1 MAPQQLRYGVRSGL
15 RIDHLLMDVAH
26 ENQILVTVEVTSG
39 RLVLASRTFFTLRD
53 DVRVLTKENVGVE
66 GQLKAA
72 ARK

>member
-1 MAPQQLRYGVRSGL
+1 M
-15 RIDHLLMDVAH
+15 MDVAH